1 MFSNLESWECEYIH
15 KKFQCPKEHTGQ
27 FLAED
32 IRDEFQTK
40 NAKVE
45 TKWDFPAVI
54 ATKDQMHQD
63 RMFGVMA
70 DQTTMSSQQSSDT
83 GGMMMNSGGFSGGG
97 FSGCMS
103 SGMSGVMSGVMSGG
117 MSGGM
122 TGMGYGGYSG
132 NMVGGPKSSYEA
144 NKNSYTVVLQKCHE
158 NGIKWLKMTKKGQN
172 SAFQTQK
179 DLK

>member
-32 IRDEFQTK
+32 IRDEFQSK

-103 SGMSGVMSGVMSGG
+103 SGMSGVMSGG

-122 TGMGYGGYSG
+122 AS
-132 NMVGGPKSSYEA
+132 VRKSVILDYEI
-144 NKNSYTVVLQKCHE
+144 SIFGTFFSTV
-158 NGIKWLKMTKKGQN
+158 TKSKI
-172 SAFQTQK
+172 
-179 DLK
+179 